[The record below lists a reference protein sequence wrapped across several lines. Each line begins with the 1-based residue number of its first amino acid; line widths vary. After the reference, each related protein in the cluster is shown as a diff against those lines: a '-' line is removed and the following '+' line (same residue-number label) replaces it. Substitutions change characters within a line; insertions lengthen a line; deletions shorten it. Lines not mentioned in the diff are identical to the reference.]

1 MHFKN
6 SRCRNLKLEIGD
18 ILLND
23 KFVNQHYIHLPSLF
37 LYCLGINFESQCS
50 VNGYIPSFNH
60 FIIQSFSYSLIQ
72 SFSFSNSFSR
82 NVFIFD
88 GSIFVIKIPAFENEI
103 LPLCS
108 ETTIAIAS
116 DCSVTPTAALCLNP
130 KLSGNL

>member
-50 VNGYIPSFNH
+50 VNGYIRSFHHSIILSFNH
-60 FIIQSFSYSLIQ
+60 SLILSFNHSHFQILFQEMFLFSMVQYLLLKYLLLKMKFYHFAQKQQ
-72 SFSFSNSFSR
+72 SQLHLI
-82 NVFIFD
+82 VQ
-88 GSIFVIKIPAFENEI
+88 
-103 LPLCS
+103 
-108 ETTIAIAS
+108 
-116 DCSVTPTAALCLNP
+116 
-130 KLSGNL
+130 